1 MRTQWSFS
9 DADFGLCISFSFV
22 ELHSGKMKGE
32 EENHFFSKSGKK
44 KKKKLRSHR
53 NKVPKATDV
62 YCFVTMFD

>member
-9 DADFGLCISFSFV
+9 DADFGLRISFSSV

-44 KKKKLRSHR
+44 KKKNCGLI
-53 NKVPKATDV
+53 ATKSQRPLMCIV
-62 YCFVTMFD
+62 L

>member
-1 MRTQWSFS
+1 MRTQWSFA
-9 DADFGLCISFSFV
+9 DADFGLRISFSSV

-44 KKKKLRSHR
+44 KKKLRSHC

-62 YCFVTMFD
+62 YRFVTIFD

>member
-9 DADFGLCISFSFV
+9 DADFGLRISFSSV

-44 KKKKLRSHR
+44 KKKIAVSSQQS
-53 NKVPKATDV
+53 PKGH
-62 YCFVTMFD
+62 

>member
-9 DADFGLCISFSFV
+9 DADFGLRISFSSV

-44 KKKKLRSHR
+44 KKKKNCGLI
-53 NKVPKATDV
+53 ATKSQRPLMCIV
-62 YCFVTMFD
+62 L